1 MLDVKQEAQLS
12 SKEKS
17 LSRVFWDVSGY
28 RKKLPQR
35 IMLQPLP
42 LWRDCLMRL
51 FTEHF
56 LAFGQFDMQ
65 VNILPVRCSEFECFR
80 SICLSLKGV
89 FFFGV
94 FTKNMGATC
103 HGNSSVQAISA
114 FKLVTLII

>member
-35 IMLQPLP
+35 IMLQPLL
-42 LWRDCLMRL
+42 LWRDYLMRL

-56 LAFGQFDMQ
+56 LTFGQFDMQ
-65 VNILPVRCSEFECFR
+65 VNILPIRCSEFECFR
-80 SICLSLKGV
+80 SICLSLKG
-89 FFFGV
+89 GV
-94 FTKNMGATC
+94 FTKNIGATC
-103 HGNSSVQAISA
+103 HGNSSARPISA
-114 FKLVTLII
+114 FKLAASII